1 MHKVYATPL
10 FSIGLMLAWVPW
22 ASALAAHPQPEMLF
36 VTPANCRLIN
46 GYGKHDLLG
55 VAQALQV
62 PVQNVRYLRAEWGKG
77 LGDFPQC
84 QVVFAT
90 PKGVRSCKVLN
101 IMKEDF
107 VFALVVAVPG
117 QPAICH

>member
-1 MHKVYATPL
+1 MHKLYATQW
-10 FSIGLMLAWVPW
+10 FKMWLMLGLVPW
-22 ASALAAHPQPEMLF
+22 SPGLAARTQPEMLF
-36 VTPANCRLIN
+36 VTPANCRLIK
-46 GYGKHDLLG
+46 GYGKHDRQG
-55 VAQALQV
+55 VAQALKV
-62 PVQNVRYLRAEWGKG
+62 PVQNVRYMRAEWGKG

-90 PKGVRSCKVLN
+90 PKGYRSCKVLN